1 VVAIGLTGG
10 IASGKTLVASML
22 ADRGAVV
29 IDADRLGHE
38 AYVPG
43 TDAFRRIVETFGPDV
58 VATDGT
64 IDRRVLGATV
74 FGDPAARGRLQDIV
88 WPVMRAMARQR
99 LDQAQLAGA
108 AVAVLEAAILIEAG
122 WVDLVD
128 EVWVVTVDEAV
139 ARQRLMSR
147 NGLSAEQADARIR
160 AQISNEERRRHATV
174 VIDNSGTVADLERQV
189 ETAWRALQAR
199 TGARG

>member
-1 VVAIGLTGG
+1 MVAIGLTGG

-38 AYVPG
+38 AYLPG
-43 TDAFRRIVETFGPDV
+43 TDAFRRIVETFGPEV

-74 FGDPAARGRLQDIV
+74 FGDPAARARLQDIV
-88 WPVMRAMARQR
+88 WPVMRAMAQR
-99 LDQAQLAGA
+99 RLEELRSAGTD
-108 AVAVLEAAILIEAG
+108 VAVLEAAILIEAG
-122 WVDLVD
+122 WTDLVD
-128 EVWVVTVDEAV
+128 EVWVVTVAEAV

-160 AQISNEERRRHATV
+160 AQISNDERRRHATV

-189 ETAWRALQAR
+189 ESAWRALQER